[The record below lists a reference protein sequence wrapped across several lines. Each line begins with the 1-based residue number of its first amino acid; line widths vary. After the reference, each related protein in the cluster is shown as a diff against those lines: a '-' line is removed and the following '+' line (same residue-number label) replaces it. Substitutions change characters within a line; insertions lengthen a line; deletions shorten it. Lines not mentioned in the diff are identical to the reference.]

1 MTDTPRDLASADTLT
16 FEDALKELEQVVR
29 HLEEGRLP
37 LEEAIGAYARGAE
50 LKERC
55 EALLSQARLKVEA
68 VLASGD
74 GTVTKTPITD
84 APTNA
89 TPE

>member
-1 MTDTPRDLASADTLT
+1 MTNTPSDLPSADALS

-37 LEEAIGAYARGAE
+37 LEEAIGAYARGAA

-68 VLASGD
+68 VLADSEGAL
-74 GTVTKTPITD
+74 TKTPLTDTSTD
-84 APTNA
+84 ATSV
-89 TPE
+89 

>member
-1 MTDTPRDLASADTLT
+1 MTNAPSDLPSADALS

-68 VLASGD
+68 VLANAQGAL
-74 GTVTKTPITD
+74 TKAPLTD
-84 APTNA
+84 APADA
-89 TPE
+89 TSV

>member
-1 MTDTPRDLASADTLT
+1 MTNAPSDLPSADALS

-68 VLASGD
+68 VLANSQGAL
-74 GTVTKTPITD
+74 TKAPLTDTPTD
-84 APTNA
+84 ATSV
-89 TPE
+89 